1 MRCYAAFYANR
12 SVTVLIGAL
21 IMSSPSLKWIDQ
33 RQKICQIMIT
43 DRICIGRTCK
53 GMAAQKRIRIEDPR
67 VSRDHAEIVWT
78 AGCLQIIDSSRNGT
92 WVNQSRMSAGSARR
106 LADGD
111 RIRVGDFEFLVRL
124 PAAEADD
131 GENGPATEL
140 TKVASVSEVITALMA
155 DIRGFSAYAQ
165 QHSSAAAHGMI
176 RTVFDVFSEIVD
188 RFSGTLK
195 DYAGDAIF
203 AFWEHRFEDDA
214 AQAAQA
220 CRAAQRQ
227 MNVFADLRVALAE
240 RYADA
245 DKLRIGWGLTTGP
258 ITLSSLGSRASDLAV
273 VGDCVNLASRLSG
286 LANREIPEA
295 VVVCARTAALVE
307 GRLALRDL
315 GRHTI
320 RGRQGAEPLFALG
333 AVLK

>member
-1 MRCYAAFYANR
+1 
-12 SVTVLIGAL
+12 
-21 IMSSPSLKWIDQ
+21 MSSPSLKWIDQ

-155 DIRGFSAYAQ
+155 DVRGFSAYAQ

-176 RTVFDVFSEIVD
+176 KNIFNAFSEIVE
-188 RFSGTLK
+188 RYNGTLK

-203 AFWEHRFEDDA
+203 AFWEHRFKDA
-214 AQAAQA
+214 AVQANQA
-220 CRAAQRQ
+220 CRAAQHQRY
-227 MNVFADLRVALAE
+227 VFADLRVALAE
-240 RYADA
+240 RYADT
-245 DKLRIGWGLTTGP
+245 DKLRIGWGITTGP